1 MTDNEDRMGDV
12 QAQLASLQETQ
23 EQMTA
28 LMKRFADKLEA
39 KSVPVVQ
46 EKPLKSSNLERQVK
60 LNSEWISRIME
71 MAGDNNELQT
81 FVEAWI
87 FSAVSECL
95 MKFNEYE
102 ASNPNTAAS
111 YAGTAVPE
119 KSCHGFGHMARQCP
133 QGPAARQ

>member
-87 FSAVSECL
+87 FSVLRQFSSSASRHAVS
-95 MKFNEYE
+95 
-102 ASNPNTAAS
+102 
-111 YAGTAVPE
+111 AG
-119 KSCHGFGHMARQCP
+119 RL
-133 QGPAARQ
+133 